1 MKVKLIITLA
11 FALAFVAFLGIAIA
25 DEEAPALGIEGTYKL
40 VSRDLPDGSKQ
51 EPPLVGGMYTLT
63 AKHRNFNV
71 WWSDAEGKVFSQ
83 SVISEYSLT
92 DSTYTE
98 TRHYTATHDGPGGE
112 PLVYDF
118 EQKTET
124 VPVSRNGCQ
133 ISFQLPFDK
142 AVVVLFDGNKLT
154 ATLESEFVD
163 HWEKVE

>member
-1 MKVKLIITLA
+1 MKVKLIFTLA
-11 FALAFVAFLGIAIA
+11 FTLAFVAFLGIAIA

-71 WWSDAEGKVFSQ
+71 WWSDAEGKVFSL
-83 SVISEYSLT
+83 SVVSEYSLT

-98 TRHYTATHDGPGGE
+98 TRLYTARHDSDSGE
-112 PLVYDF
+112 VIKYDF
-118 EQKTET
+118 EQRTET
-124 VPVSRNGCQ
+124 VPVNREGYQ
-133 ISFQLPFDK
+133 ISIQLPFDLP
-142 AVVVLFDGNKLT
+142 VVVVFDGNKIT
-154 ATLESEFVD
+154 ATLEGEFVD